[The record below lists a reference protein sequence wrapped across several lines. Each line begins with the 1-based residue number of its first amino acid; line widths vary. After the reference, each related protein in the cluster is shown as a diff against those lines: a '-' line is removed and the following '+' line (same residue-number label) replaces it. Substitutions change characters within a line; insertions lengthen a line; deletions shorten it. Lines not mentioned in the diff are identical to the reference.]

1 MKTIKQEVLEEF
13 IKSDWKKW
21 ERELGKIG
29 TLPKKRFFDRE
40 QENWKEAVDFI
51 VDCTIKKLT
60 EQHEKEKKELEKR
73 IIKGIDKQIK
83 LLLKKYQN
91 LPAKKQL
98 ELLRTGILNNMTV
111 DDVIETIEATNS
123 AQTKPSTLFK
133 PKK

>member
-60 EQHEKEKKELEKR
+60 EQHEKEIQKIKENETKINFLWDENKVILSRGKESRILKIKEPKKWKRKLKNPRREKR
-73 IIKGIDKQIK
+73 FR
-83 LLLKKYQN
+83 KKNEYKN
-91 LPAKKQL
+91 
-98 ELLRTGILNNMTV
+98 RI
-111 DDVIETIEATNS
+111 
-123 AQTKPSTLFK
+123 
-133 PKK
+133 

>member
-60 EQHEKEKKELEKR
+60 EQHEKEIQKIKENETKINFLWDENKVILSRGKESR
-73 IIKGIDKQIK
+73 ILKIK
-83 LLLKKYQN
+83 
-91 LPAKKQL
+91 
-98 ELLRTGILNNMTV
+98 E
-111 DDVIETIEATNS
+111 
-123 AQTKPSTLFK
+123 